1 MRYFLYCRKSSE
13 SEDRQ
18 VLSIESQQ
26 KEALKACE
34 NKADVEIVGR
44 YEESKSAKAPGRPF
58 FNEMLS
64 RIERGE
70 ADGVIAWHP
79 DRLARNSVDGGKIIY
94 LLDRKQ
100 LKNLI
105 FVTYNF
111 ENDPQGKFMLS
122 IIFGYSKYYVDSL
135 SENVKRGNRMKIE
148 KGWRPNHA
156 PIGYRNDLATKTIV
170 PDPDRFPLVRRIF
183 DLALTGSYSIRDLT
197 ILARGWGLKTPLRKR
212 SGGKYLTR
220 SSIHHILTNP
230 FYCGVM
236 LWNGQSYPGVHKRL
250 ITVDEFDRAQALLR
264 RPAKAHPAKHVFA
277 FTGLMRCGECGSAIT
292 AEHKVNRF
300 GSRYIY
306 YHCTRK
312 HLNSNCRQR
321 VIRAEALEEQFQIFV
336 ENVTVKP
343 GVHDWSENR
352 VHDNEGDQR
361 QEQQARLAA
370 LSRAITAVQKERD
383 TLTTLRLR
391 ELIDDAEFARERG
404 RIEIEH
410 RKLVEAQLVAGQGE
424 NWIEPARTVILGCK
438 RMADWFRA
446 GEPRTKRQ
454 IIEAVGSN
462 PTLMDKR
469 LLVDTVFP
477 FLSEGKWALC
487 PSQLGESN
495 SLRTPAPQDSNHS
508 SGDDASIA
516 EQGEAM
522 LASIRSLWYARDPKF
537 LGLLDTIRNL
547 LEQERQGTLGIQ
559 APKAG
564 DGR

>member
-1 MRYFLYCRKSSE
+1 
-13 SEDRQ
+13 
-18 VLSIESQQ
+18 
-26 KEALKACE
+26 
-34 NKADVEIVGR
+34 
-44 YEESKSAKAPGRPF
+44 
-58 FNEMLS
+58 
-64 RIERGE
+64 
-70 ADGVIAWHP
+70 
-79 DRLARNSVDGGKIIY
+79 
-94 LLDRKQ
+94 
-100 LKNLI
+100 
-105 FVTYNF
+105 
-111 ENDPQGKFMLS
+111 
-122 IIFGYSKYYVDSL
+122 
-135 SENVKRGNRMKIE
+135 
-148 KGWRPNHA
+148 
-156 PIGYRNDLATKTIV
+156 
-170 PDPDRFPLVRRIF
+170 
-183 DLALTGSYSIRDLT
+183 
-197 ILARGWGLKTPLRKR
+197 
-212 SGGKYLTR
+212 
-220 SSIHHILTNP
+220 
-230 FYCGVM
+230 
-236 LWNGQSYPGVHKRL
+236 
-250 ITVDEFDRAQALLR
+250 
-264 RPAKAHPAKHVFA
+264 
-277 FTGLMRCGECGSAIT
+277 
-292 AEHKVNRF
+292 
-300 GSRYIY
+300 
-306 YHCTRK
+306 
-312 HLNSNCRQR
+312 
-321 VIRAEALEEQFQIFV
+321 
-336 ENVTVKP
+336 
-343 GVHDWSENR
+343 
-352 VHDNEGDQR
+352 
-361 QEQQARLAA
+361 
-370 LSRAITAVQKERD
+370 
-383 TLTTLRLR
+383 LRLR